1 LASGL
6 NAILLACGKLIDYY
20 SSFDEISV
28 LRFVEQKL
36 AFIPITDIIDKVLTD
51 DPESVSESN
60 MTIRDIHDF
69 M

>member
-20 SSFDEISV
+20 GSCDEISV

-36 AFIPITDIIDKVLTD
+36 VIIPITDIIDKVMTD
-51 DPESVSESN
+51 DPEIMSESN
-60 MTIRDIHDF
+60 MTIPDIHDY